1 MLSWEVSNDAGLER
15 GPARPRPPL
24 ERRWSSTCGVGAATG
39 GIVCAAMDVVSR
51 VWLRAAGA
59 LTINYMAYQLFCRK
73 PV

>member
-39 GIVCAAMDVVSR
+39 GIVCVSADVVSPQSSS
-51 VWLRAAGA
+51 A
-59 LTINYMAYQLFCRK
+59 LWFHLCG
-73 PV
+73 